1 MCELKKSKCE
11 IIPEEDEDKQKTE
24 NRFYKAQKESRNIAI
39 SINQSK
45 SKKTFRKIQIDTSN
59 QIKPEFILSGQTPVS
74 TTNINKM
81 NQEKERR
88 EISNLLTPSN
98 NINRENSNV
107 KIKKP
112 INIERSIESP
122 STSEFTH
129 DTTKKSSTEEGN
141 YWKERHNVFS
151 ARNSSS
157 NTNAVAMN
165 QNVLFPLM
173 TRRPMSNLSLGGN
186 AIWKKIDCLK
196 EDPEINQKLKDIMGN
211 ISDIKKTISQKKK
224 QRCKL
229 GSAPVSLN
237 ELNNERNHKKYL
249 KLKIE
254 GLQSTKNEKKMQIDL
269 SGHLYKRKIYE
280 NNGWNSVT
288 NKNNINSLKKKND
301 PIKNVK
307 KY

>member
-74 TTNINKM
+74 TTNKM

-196 EDPEINQKLKDIMGN
+196 EDPEINQKLK
-211 ISDIKKTISQKKK
+211 
-224 QRCKL
+224 
-229 GSAPVSLN
+229 
-237 ELNNERNHKKYL
+237 E
-249 KLKIE
+249 
-254 GLQSTKNEKKMQIDL
+254 
-269 SGHLYKRKIYE
+269 
-280 NNGWNSVT
+280 
-288 NKNNINSLKKKND
+288 
-301 PIKNVK
+301 
-307 KY
+307 